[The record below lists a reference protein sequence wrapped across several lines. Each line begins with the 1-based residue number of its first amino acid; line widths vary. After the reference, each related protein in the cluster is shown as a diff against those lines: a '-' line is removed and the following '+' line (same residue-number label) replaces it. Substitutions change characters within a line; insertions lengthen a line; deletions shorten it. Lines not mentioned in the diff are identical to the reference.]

1 MTEFLENGD
10 GTKGDLTI
18 PEDGDDADKQEDAD
32 AKRREEYNRKLMDF
46 RRDELVLNEESDGDD
61 DGSESEGHAPKD
73 KNIQGVEDAYDL
85 VEKIE
90 DKMIMI
96 GNVVRG
102 MDKRMSYNLRLMG
115 SLIMPPQQEGA

>member
-61 DGSESEGHAPKD
+61 DG
-73 KNIQGVEDAYDL
+73 
-85 VEKIE
+85 
-90 DKMIMI
+90 
-96 GNVVRG
+96 
-102 MDKRMSYNLRLMG
+102 
-115 SLIMPPQQEGA
+115 